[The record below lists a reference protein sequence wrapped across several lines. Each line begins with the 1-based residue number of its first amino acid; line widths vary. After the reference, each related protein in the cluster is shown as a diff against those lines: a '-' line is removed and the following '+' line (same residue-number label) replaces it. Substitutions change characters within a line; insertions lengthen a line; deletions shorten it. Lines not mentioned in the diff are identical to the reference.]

1 MVSRFF
7 DFVVVTVPECFDG
20 VRVAD
25 PGGVGNSSFQSLFLC
40 ASSKLWTLLVVTSE
54 LNCVV
59 KRRDND
65 GCCGGD
71 DGRSMCPSTGYVCDA
86 SLPTGSTRRT
96 RTPSPTKTCCEVRRG
111 ILFSCLRRLL
121 GETRGTA
128 RGGCDVDDN
137 DEDDRRAPPRST
149 TPTSVPVGGRLPHA
163 GEC

>member
-7 DFVVVTVPECFDG
+7 DFVVVTVPECFVG
-20 VRVAD
+20 VRVVD
-25 PGGVGNSSFQSLFLC
+25 SGGVGNSSFQSLFLC
-40 ASSKLWTLLVVTSE
+40 ASSKLWTLLVVTFK

-111 ILFSCLRRLL
+111 ILFSCLRRLFAIACVVVVL
-121 GETRGTA
+121 LVVPAGIVVVV
-128 RGGCDVDDN
+128 GGGGDT
-137 DEDDRRAPPRST
+137 RRAPPR
-149 TPTSVPVGGRLPHA
+149 
-163 GEC
+163 